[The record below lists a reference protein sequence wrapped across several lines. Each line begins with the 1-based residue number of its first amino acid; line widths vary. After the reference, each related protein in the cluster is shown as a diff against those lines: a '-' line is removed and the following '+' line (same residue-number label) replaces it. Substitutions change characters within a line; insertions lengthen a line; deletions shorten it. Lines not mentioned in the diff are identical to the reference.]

1 MLGAAAATASS
12 GSSSPATVMRAAW
25 QAVRWSVVVPTLQLA
40 VYVCAAMSLM
50 LFLERLYM
58 AAVIT
63 GLWLR
68 RRRRK
73 RSRRHGLMD
82 DEQRMMLDD
91 DDLEATGDDDHCCPM
106 VLVQIPMFNEGQVSA
121 NTHVYYCFQFRF
133 GF

>member
-1 MLGAAAATASS
+1 MPPSS
-12 GSSSPATVMRAAW
+12 VMRAAW

-40 VYVCAAMSLM
+40 VYLCAAMSLM

-73 RSRRHGLMD
+73 
-82 DEQRMMLDD
+82 QRMMLDD
-91 DDLEATGDDDHCCPM
+91 DDDLEAGDDDHCCPM
-106 VLVQIPMFNEGQVSA
+106 VLVQIPMFNEGQVSENA
-121 NTHVYYCFQFRF
+121 
-133 GF
+133 